1 MKDWQEWHNHY
12 NEPSSDLAKRLQ
24 IVQEQID
31 NCLPRDINEPY
42 QIIDICAGDGRDL
55 IGVLSKYPNLL
66 NIRSFLVEINDEIAN
81 QAKELI
87 NTEHIQNIQVVIAD
101 AANSSLYKN
110 VIPADLIL
118 LCGVFGNI
126 SIEDVRYIIK
136 NLSMFCKSGT
146 KVIWTRNRRVPDV
159 TPKIRELFTNNSLDE
174 LKFIST
180 SDNTYAVGLNIFN
193 GNTKPF
199 NPELKLFTFIR

>member
-12 NEPSSDLAKRLQ
+12 NEPSSDLARRLQ
-24 IVQEQID
+24 IVQEQIT
-31 NCLPRDINEPY
+31 NCLPHNVNEPY

-55 IGVLSKYPNLL
+55 IGVLSKHLNLL

-81 QAKELI
+81 HAKELI

-126 SIEDVRYIIK
+126 SIEDVQNIIE
-136 NLSMFCKSGT
+136 NLHMFCKSGT
-146 KVIWTRNRRVPDV
+146 KVIWTRNRRAPDV
-159 TPKIRELFTNNSLDE
+159 TPKIRELFTNNSFAE
-174 LKFIST
+174 LKFISP
-180 SDNTYAVGLNIFN
+180 SDNTYAVGLNIFK
-193 GNTKPF
+193 GDTKAF
-199 NPELKLFTFIR
+199 NPELKLFTFIS